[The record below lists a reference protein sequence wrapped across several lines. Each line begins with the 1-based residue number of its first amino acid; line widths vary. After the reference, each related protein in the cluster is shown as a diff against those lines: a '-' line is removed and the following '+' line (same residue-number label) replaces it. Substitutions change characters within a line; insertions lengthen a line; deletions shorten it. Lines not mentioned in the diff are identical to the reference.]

1 MARDFA
7 VEVMQL
13 LDDYAEE
20 VRETVR
26 KDIQSVARATAK
38 ELRNTSPRSEGGGDY
53 AKGWTTTQQG
63 NGWVVFNR
71 THPRLTHLL
80 EKGHVV
86 RPTPKNP
93 GKKTRV
99 EGIPHIAKAEQAA
112 AKELV
117 KKVEEDLSK

>member
-1 MARDFA
+1 MARNFA
-7 VEVMQL
+7 VEVMQI

-20 VRETVR
+20 VREVVR

-38 ELRNTSPRSEGGGDY
+38 ELRNTSPRSEGGGEY
-53 AKGWTTTQQG
+53 ANGWTTTQQG
-63 NGWVVFNR
+63 NGWVVYNKTR
-71 THPRLTHLL
+71 PRLTHLL

-86 RPTPKNP
+86 KPTPKNP

-99 EGIPHIAKAEQAA
+99 EGIPHIADAEQAA

-117 KKVEEDLSK
+117 KRVEEDLNK